1 MDRFS
6 FSFLGKTAIRKTG
19 NSLVVPDIH
28 HPGPTPFPHSLACNP
43 DLSKSARSVL
53 RIRDHVSTFWVSR
66 NQCHDVRT
74 LLLAKELVG
83 NREVSRRFDN
93 RLHNS
98 LVLHWTPSVKYNCM
112 PLDTNVLRR
121 LRMRVESDRGG
132 GRLGGRQFQK
142 QIFKTHALKG
152 SPNLIQTTTCT
163 SSLLHARHNKINEMP
178 TRHRSGCPE
187 GARNPA
193 SSRTMSLRFAGS
205 FACNAKESFG
215 GTIQHAAFFRL
226 ALKSICNDLTGLG
239 WLRKYFK
246 SR

>member
-83 NREVSRRFDN
+83 NREAGRRLDN
-93 RLHNS
+93 LHNS

-112 PLDTNVLRR
+112 PLDTN
-121 LRMRVESDRGG
+121 
-132 GRLGGRQFQK
+132 
-142 QIFKTHALKG
+142 G
-152 SPNLIQTTTCT
+152 SGTTDGD
-163 SSLLHARHNKINEMP
+163 P
-178 TRHRSGCPE
+178 
-187 GARNPA
+187 
-193 SSRTMSLRFAGS
+193 SLRFLQEPALSLSKGWAAMLPAQLSSVLHKTRCVCLRGTRPSPTLYPAGTFS
-205 FACNAKESFG
+205 
-215 GTIQHAAFFRL
+215 
-226 ALKSICNDLTGLG
+226 
-239 WLRKYFK
+239 
-246 SR
+246 